1 MATRKGFAQV
11 ELNHISGNVD
21 GSVYAQ
27 YPANTTKMGKVL
39 EQGRFAKYDGAASDG
54 KGGFVNEVN
63 LTGAGR
69 WMMIYNEE
77 KLPDP
82 RKQMHKDFA
91 LKTEDYTFGEI
102 TPRLIEINVGDIFTT
117 NAIDADDTPF
127 DATTISA
134 LTDTT
139 ETTIT
144 IPTPGT
150 VLKINSANG
159 YLSTSGD
166 SDEEFTV
173 IKPFAGA
180 EATMPDGQPAVK
192 LMRTN

>member
-27 YPANTTKMGKVL
+27 YLADTATMGNVL
-39 EQGRFAKYDGAASDG
+39 EQGRFAKYDGETLKANLSG
-54 KGGFVNEVN
+54 KG
-63 LTGAGR
+63 A

-82 RKQMHKDFA
+82 RKQSHKDFA
-91 LKTEDYTFGEI
+91 LKTVDYTDGEI

-117 NAIDADDTPF
+117 NALDADTAF
-127 DATTISA
+127 TATTISA
-134 LTDTT
+134 LTDIS

-144 IPTPGT
+144 IPAVGT
-150 VLKINSANG
+150 TLKINSANG
-159 YLSTSGD
+159 YLSTTGD

-173 IKPFAGA
+173 IKPFAGNTA
-180 EATMPDGQPAVK
+180 DMPDGQPAVK
-192 LMRTN
+192 LMRTK